1 MIFPIRFVD
10 ETTMHTAA
18 DNGPGQRSF
27 VLTSKALLETAR
39 PKQWIKNLFVFAAL
53 VFARELGKLGP
64 CLDALLAFV
73 LFCCFSSSV
82 YFLNDVLDID
92 RDRWH
97 PEKRHRPLPSGRL
110 SVRAALLASVLLAV
124 LGSVVAFLV
133 FGIHFLGIGLAYIV
147 INVAYSFWLKSIV
160 LLDGMAIAGGFV
172 LRAYAGAVAISTEM
186 SDWLYLCA
194 LFISLFLAFCKR
206 RQELATLEEAAT
218 DHRDILE
225 EYPLPFLDQLI
236 AVLTGAT
243 LVCYS
248 LYTLDPEVVAAL
260 NRGEGLKLTV
270 PFVVY
275 GLLRYQYLVYR
286 HEEGGNPTDL
296 LLRDRH
302 LMVNFALW
310 LVLML
315 SIIYF

>member
-1 MIFPIRFVD
+1 M
-10 ETTMHTAA
+10 ETSVQ
-18 DNGPGQRSF
+18 NGPRQQSL
-27 VLTSKALLETAR
+27 VLTLKALLETAR
-39 PKQWIKNLFVFAAL
+39 PKQWVKNLFVFAAL
-53 VFARELGKLGP
+53 VFSREMGQLIP
-64 CLDALLAFV
+64 CLEASLAFV

-82 YFLNDVLDID
+82 YFLNDVVDIE

-110 SVRAALLASVLLAV
+110 SVQTALAASIFLAV
-124 LGSVVAFLV
+124 AAGVAAYVL
-133 FGIHFLGIGLAYIV
+133 FGGHFLAIGLAYMV
-147 INVAYSFWLKSIV
+147 INVAYSFLLKSVV
-160 LLDGMAIAGGFV
+160 LLDGMAIACGFV
-172 LRAYAGAVAISTEM
+172 LRAYAGAVAIGTEM

-206 RQELATLEEAAT
+206 RQELATLEEVAT
-218 DHRDILE
+218 DHRGILE

-248 LYTLDPEVVAAL
+248 LYTLDPEVVEAL
-260 NRGEGLKLTV
+260 SWGEGLKLSV

-302 LMVNFALW
+302 LIVNFALW
-310 LVLML
+310 LALML
-315 SIIYF
+315 VIIYS